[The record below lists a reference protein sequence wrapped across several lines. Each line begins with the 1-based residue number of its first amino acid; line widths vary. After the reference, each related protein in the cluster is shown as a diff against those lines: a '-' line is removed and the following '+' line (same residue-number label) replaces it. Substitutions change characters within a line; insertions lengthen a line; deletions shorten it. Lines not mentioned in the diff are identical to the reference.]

1 MNFNKKVLKIS
12 SLCMAGALVVA
23 VSTVGMEAVSYT
35 TEEPVAGISVSLD
48 NYYTSKSA
56 AKEVALDRKSVV

>member
-12 SLCMAGALVVA
+12 TLCVAGAITIA
-23 VSTVGMEAVSYT
+23 AGAVGMSAVSYT

-48 NYYTSKSA
+48 NYYTSKSSA
-56 AKEVALDRKSVV
+56 